1 MGVMDTTDVQWLD
14 TEQQR
19 HWRALQRGML
29 MLNRSLDRDLA
40 ASTGLSLNE
49 YEVLV
54 RLSEAPERRI
64 RMSALADD
72 VVHSR
77 SRLTHTVTR
86 MEKRGLVN
94 RCPDDGDRRGVQC
107 RLTDEGYEV
116 LKAAA
121 PHHVDS
127 VRARLVDVL
136 TGQQLKALGDGF
148 TVIAAQIEAE
158 RADGEARAGARRAS
172 A

>member
-1 MGVMDTTDVQWLD
+1 MDTTDVQWLD
-14 TEQQR
+14 AEQQR

-29 MLNRSLDRDLA
+29 MLTGGLDRDLA
-40 ASTGLSLNE
+40 AATGLSLNE

-72 VVHSR
+72 LVHSR

-94 RCPDDGDRRGVQC
+94 RCADDGDRRGVQC
-107 RLTDEGYEV
+107 RLTEEGYEV

-121 PHHVDS
+121 PHHVAS

-136 TGQQLKALGDGF
+136 TSPQLQALGEGF
-148 TVIAAQIEAE
+148 TAIADQIESE
-158 RADGEARAGARRAS
+158 RTGRDPREASRPVS
-172 A
+172 V

>member
-1 MGVMDTTDVQWLD
+1 MNTTDVQWLD
-14 TEQQR
+14 AEQQH
-19 HWRALQRGML
+19 HWRALQRGMA
-29 MLNRSLDRDLA
+29 MLTGSLDRDLA
-40 ASTGLSLNE
+40 TATGLSLNE

-86 MEKRGLVN
+86 MEKRGLVS

-107 RLTDEGYEV
+107 RLTEEGFEV

-121 PHHVDS
+121 PHHVAS
-127 VRARLVDVL
+127 VRARLVDVIS
-136 TGQQLKALGDGF
+136 GAQLQALGEAYTAVAD
-148 TVIAAQIEAE
+148 QIEA
-158 RADGEARAGARRAS
+158 DRAGGSSRAVT

>member
-1 MGVMDTTDVQWLD
+1 MNTTDVQWLD

-19 HWRALQRGML
+19 HWRALQRGMA
-29 MLNRSLDRDLA
+29 MLAGSLDRDLA
-40 ASTGLSLNE
+40 AATGLSLNE

-54 RLSEAPERRI
+54 RLSEAPEGRV

-72 VVHSR
+72 LVHSR

-107 RLTDEGYEV
+107 SLTEEGYEV
-116 LKAAA
+116 LKSAA
-121 PHHVDS
+121 PHHVAS
-127 VRARLVDVL
+127 VRARLVDVVS
-136 TGQQLKALGDGF
+136 GSQLKALGEAY
-148 TVIAAQIEAE
+148 AAVADQIEAE
-158 RADGEARAGARRAS
+158 RVGGAA
-172 A
+172 